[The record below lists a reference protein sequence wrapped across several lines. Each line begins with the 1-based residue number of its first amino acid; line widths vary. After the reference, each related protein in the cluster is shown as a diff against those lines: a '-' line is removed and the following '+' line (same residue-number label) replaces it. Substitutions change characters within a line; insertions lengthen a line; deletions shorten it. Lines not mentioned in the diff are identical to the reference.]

1 MDATIMTQE
10 ERRRYLI
17 DALKAEHKEYADI
30 VVPED
35 GQGQRNVLRAL
46 MNVRMPEGQ
55 TKEFFEVQDAYL
67 KARAQEKGITYLKD
81 LSPVS
86 AEEPDLYVWRGD
98 ITTIA
103 TDAIVNAANDQMMG
117 CFVPLHGCID
127 NAIHTFA
134 GIQLR
139 YACYRFMLEQG
150 HAEPTGQAKITY
162 GYNLPARY
170 IIHTVGPIVQG
181 TRPTRRDR
189 EELASCY
196 RSCLQLAATND
207 VHSIAFCC
215 ISTGEFHFPNKEAAR
230 IAVDTVRAYKTETG
244 SNVKVIFN
252 VFKAVDDEI
261 YRQLLQANR

>member
-1 MDATIMTQE
+1 MDAKNMTQE
-10 ERRRYLI
+10 ERRLYLI
-17 DALKAEHKEYADI
+17 DALKAERQEYAGI

-35 GQGQRNVLRAL
+35 EQGQRNVLRAL

-55 TKEFFEVQDAYL
+55 SREFFEVQDAYL
-67 KARAQEKGITYLKD
+67 KERAREKGITRLED
-81 LSPVS
+81 LAPVS
-86 AEEPDLYVWRGD
+86 AREPDLYVWRGD

-139 YACYRFMLEQG
+139 YTCWHFMQEQG

-162 GYNLPARY
+162 GYNLPATY
-170 IIHTVGPIVQG
+170 VIHTVGPIVQG
-181 TRPTRRDR
+181 VRPTKRDR

-196 RSCLQLAATND
+196 RSCLKVADAHD

-230 IAVDTVRAYKTETG
+230 IAVDTVRAYKHETDSG
-244 SNVKVIFN
+244 IKVVFN
-252 VFKAVDDEI
+252 VFKAMDDEI
-261 YRQLLQANR
+261 YRKLLQED

>member
-1 MDATIMTQE
+1 MDAQTMTQE

-17 DALKAEHKEYADI
+17 NALKAEHKEYADI
-30 VVPED
+30 VVPVDE
-35 GQGQRNVLRAL
+35 QGQRNVLRAL

-55 TKEFFEVQDAYL
+55 SREFFEVQDAYL
-67 KARAQEKGITYLKD
+67 KARTEEKGITRLDD
-81 LSPVS
+81 LTPVS
-86 AEEPDLYVWRGD
+86 PEEPDLYVWRGD

-103 TDAIVNAANDQMMG
+103 ADAIVNAANDQMMG

-150 HAEPTGQAKITY
+150 HAEPTGKAKITY
-162 GYNLPARY
+162 GYNLPAKY

-181 TRPTRRDR
+181 PRPTRQDK
-189 EELASCY
+189 ELLASCY
-196 RSCLQLAATND
+196 RSCLGLAARND

-215 ISTGEFHFPNKEAAR
+215 ISTGEFHFPNEEAAR
-230 IAVDTVRAYKTETG
+230 IAVDTVRAYKDETK
-244 SNVKVIFN
+244 SDIKVVFN
-252 VFKAVDDEI
+252 VFKPMDDEI
-261 YRQLLQANR
+261 YRELLQAHR